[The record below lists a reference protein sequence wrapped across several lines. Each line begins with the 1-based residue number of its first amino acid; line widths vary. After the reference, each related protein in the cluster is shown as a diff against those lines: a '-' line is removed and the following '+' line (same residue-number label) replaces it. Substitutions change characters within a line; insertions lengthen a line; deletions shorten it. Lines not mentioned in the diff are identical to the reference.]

1 MALNNMSAEPLR
13 SSKRLLQLDIPDPN
27 SFSSE
32 NDPLI
37 SMVR

>member
-13 SSKRLLQLDIPDPN
+13 SSKRLLQLDIPN

-32 NDPLI
+32 NDSPI